1 MSWTNKAVLAWGWIL
16 TPEEIATLSDEVYE
30 EWLDN
35 EWLISSEIVDEKI
48 FSYFSVDADES
59 PKNVTDVTELVSE
72 IGNEEFEKRV
82 ERELSHA
89 SDEYTREKLLFA
101 SRSNANVVTVDS
113 QGRISVNATILK
125 YSCLEKTGLFVG
137 MGDHVQIWNP

>member
-35 EWLISSEIVDEKI
+35 EWLISSEATDEKI

-59 PKNVTDVTELVSE
+59 PKSVTTLSLKVN
-72 IGNEEFEKRV
+72 GEEFEKRV
-82 ERELSHA
+82 EAFHKAFPART
-89 SDEYTREKLLFA
+89 DE
-101 SRSNANVVTVDS
+101 S
-113 QGRISVNATILK
+113 QAYLWYVL
-125 YSCLEKTGLFVG
+125 C
-137 MGDHVQIWNP
+137 

>member
-16 TPEEIATLSDEVYE
+16 IPEEIATLSDEVYE

-82 ERELSHA
+82 EAFHKAFPART
-89 SDEYTREKLLFA
+89 DE
-101 SRSNANVVTVDS
+101 S
-113 QGRISVNATILK
+113 QAYLWYVL
-125 YSCLEKTGLFVG
+125 C
-137 MGDHVQIWNP
+137 

>member
-35 EWLISSEIVDEKI
+35 EWLISSEATDEKI

-59 PKNVTDVTELVSE
+59 PKSVTTLSLKVN
-72 IGNEEFEKRV
+72 GEEFEKRV
-82 ERELSHA
+82 EAFNKAFPART
-89 SDEYTREKLLFA
+89 DE
-101 SRSNANVVTVDS
+101 S
-113 QGRISVNATILK
+113 QAYLWYVL
-125 YSCLEKTGLFVG
+125 C
-137 MGDHVQIWNP
+137 

>member
-1 MSWTNKAVLAWGWIL
+1 MSWTHKAVLAWGWIL
-16 TPEEIATLSDEVYE
+16 TSEEIATLPDEVYE

-35 EWLISSEIVDEKI
+35 EWLIYSEASDEKI

-82 ERELSHA
+82 EAFHKAFPART
-89 SDEYTREKLLFA
+89 DE
-101 SRSNANVVTVDS
+101 S
-113 QGRISVNATILK
+113 QAYLWYVL
-125 YSCLEKTGLFVG
+125 C
-137 MGDHVQIWNP
+137 

>member
-1 MSWTNKAVLAWGWIL
+1 MSWTNKAVWAWGWVL

-35 EWLISSEIVDEKI
+35 EWLISSEASDEEI
-48 FSYFSVDADES
+48 FSYFSVDADEF

-82 ERELSHA
+82 EAFHKAFPART
-89 SDEYTREKLLFA
+89 DE
-101 SRSNANVVTVDS
+101 S
-113 QGRISVNATILK
+113 QAYLWYVL
-125 YSCLEKTGLFVG
+125 C
-137 MGDHVQIWNP
+137 